1 MSTWKDIVLRKGS
14 LEQMSET
21 YNIPIWRKYTLS
33 IEEAAAYFRIGEH
46 KLRNLINENRN
57 ADYLLWN
64 GNRVQIKRVKFEKYV
79 DTLEAI

>member
-1 MSTWKDIVLRKGS
+1 MNT
-14 LEQMSET
+14 T
-21 YNIPIWRKYTLS
+21 YNIPVWKKYTLS

-46 KLRNLINENRN
+46 KLRNLINENKN

-64 GNRVQIKRVKFEKYV
+64 GKRVQIKRVKFEKYV

>member
-1 MSTWKDIVLRKGS
+1 MEGN
-14 LEQMSET
+14 
-21 YNIPIWRKYTLS
+21 YNIPIWEKYTLS
-33 IEEAAAYFRIGEH
+33 IEEAAAYFRIGED
-46 KLRNLINENRN
+46 KLRRIINENRN

>member
-1 MSTWKDIVLRKGS
+1 MNT
-14 LEQMSET
+14 T
-21 YNIPIWRKYTLS
+21 YNIPVWEKYTLS
-33 IEEAAAYFRIGEH
+33 IEEAAAYFLIGEH
-46 KLRNLINENRN
+46 KLRNLINENKN